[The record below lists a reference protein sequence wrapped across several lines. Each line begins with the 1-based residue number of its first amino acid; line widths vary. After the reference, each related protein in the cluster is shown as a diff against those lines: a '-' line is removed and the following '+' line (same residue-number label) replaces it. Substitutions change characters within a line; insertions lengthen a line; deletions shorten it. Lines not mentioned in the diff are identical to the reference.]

1 MEYTKE
7 QINFIQSKRPELEY
21 KEISNL
27 DDVIIEFLK
36 KFEVYVKPLTTGKRT
51 SGDFASTAVAGAIG
65 GMAGAD
71 VAGDAFLIS
80 GQKKQTQIQE
90 WTQWKQWALSHK
102 DFESFRAEKI
112 DNLKAHNE
120 EVQRKLKDPNFQKEL
135 EPIIEQFKKEE
146 KEANRVLMIVVP
158 IFLFAIVG
166 IPLIVTLTESK
177 NDDTSFNPII
187 KNEKI
192 QNYIS

>member
-1 MEYTKE
+1 MEYTKR
-7 QINFIQSKRPELEY
+7 QINFIQSKRPELEF
-21 KEISNL
+21 KEIPTL

-36 KFEVYVKPLTTGKRT
+36 NYEVYVQPLTTGKRT
-51 SGDFASTAVAGAIG
+51 GSDVASGAVAGAIG

-102 DFESFRAEKI
+102 DFESFKAEKI

-120 EVQRKLKDPNFQKEL
+120 EVQNKLKDPNFQKEL
-135 EPIIEQFKKEE
+135 EPILEQFKQEE
-146 KEANRVLMIVVP
+146 KEANKVTLIAIP
-158 IFLFAIVG
+158 IFIFAFVG
-166 IPLIVTLTESK
+166 IPLIMLLTESK
-177 NDDTSFNPII
+177 NDDSSFNPII
-187 KNEKI
+187 KNEQI
-192 QNYIS
+192 QYYIS

>member
-7 QINFIQSKRPELEY
+7 QINFIQSKRPELEF
-21 KEISNL
+21 KEIPNL

-80 GQKKQTQIQE
+80 GQIKQTQIQE

-112 DNLKAHNE
+112 DNLKAYNE
-120 EVQRKLKDPNFQKEL
+120 EVQRKLKDPDFQKEL
-135 EPIIEQFKKEE
+135 EPIFEQFKKEE

>member
-1 MEYTKE
+1 MEYTRE
-7 QINFIQSKRPELEY
+7 QINYIQSKRPELEF
-21 KEISNL
+21 KEIPNL

-36 KFEVYVKPLTTGKRT
+36 GYEVYVKPLTTGKRT
-51 SGDFASTAVAGAIG
+51 AGDVASGAVAGAIG

-102 DFESFRAEKI
+102 DFESFKAEKI

-120 EVQRKLKDPNFQKEL
+120 EVQNKLKDPNFQKEL
-135 EPIIEQFKKEE
+135 EPILEQFKQEE
-146 KEANRVLMIVVP
+146 KEANKVTLIAIP
-158 IFLFAIVG
+158 IFIFAFVG
-166 IPLIVTLTESK
+166 IPLIMLLTESK
-177 NDDTSFNPII
+177 NDDSSFNPII
-187 KNEKI
+187 KNEQI